1 MYELRGEEALMPTV
15 TIGLAEIVAL
25 IRGEAI
31 IIDAGPGILDVRL
44 DMAEWNGLVEA
55 VAGHDDDAMEATM
68 ASIELLEGDWL
79 GVRE

>member
-1 MYELRGEEALMPTV
+1 MPTV

-44 DMAEWNGLVEA
+44 DMAEWDGLAAA

-68 ASIELLEGDWL
+68 ASIELLEGQWRGL
-79 GVRE
+79 RG